1 MGTRHG
7 GCYGQV
13 SSLMESVFFFYQRM
27 TRPSPLFSP
36 RASHERAACK
46 GGFIV
51 AMLSEC
57 YSLLYCGDFIVIV
70 LLCCGCCRNRLA
82 LFFFQ
87 TFLRRFLQRTLSSRF
102 RSSQKGI
109 RFREYQGWKESQ
121 RRRVDKCKTSRR
133 PSCWDKSPTPTRS
146 LFRFFVFFVA
156 CISARKA
163 SAHLQ
168 CTNGRAG

>member
-1 MGTRHG
+1 MTVVRKGEKRERTEKNQQYHQR
-7 GCYGQV
+7 V
-13 SSLMESVFFFYQRM
+13 SSSFHAQNHTESARSPSLSLSLFF
-27 TRPSPLFSP
+27 
-36 RASHERAACK
+36 
-46 GGFIV
+46 
-51 AMLSEC
+51 LSL
-57 YSLLYCGDFIVIV
+57 S
-70 LLCCGCCRNRLA
+70 LCCGCCRNRLA

-109 RFREYQGWKESQ
+109 RFREYRGWKECQ
-121 RRRVDKCKTSRR
+121 LRRVDKCKTSRR